1 MPSLAYI
8 LGIGGP
14 LGGWAVIAWVLVRAS
29 YNLRMIGAD
38 VDVPTEP
45 WARALQ

>member
-14 LGGWAVIAWVLVRAS
+14 LCGWAVIAWLLVRAS
-29 YNLRMIGAD
+29 NNPRVNGAD
-38 VDVPTEP
+38 EEVSAEP
-45 WARALQ
+45 SARAQP

>member
-29 YNLRMIGAD
+29 NKPPVMGAD
-38 VDVPTEP
+38 EDGPAEP
-45 WARALQ
+45 RARAQL